1 MIWLQSGLLYLHVL
15 GAIFWFGSG
24 LTFQYLIV
32 PALEKMP
39 FESQKSLLTT
49 AGANYGRI
57 VGPVAG
63 LTVLFGI
70 LRGIST
76 GVLGALNTAYG
87 ITWILAIVG
96 AAFVM
101 FVGIRFIGPAA
112 ERMQAGESREQVLA
126 AAAQTRR
133 AGAVERTGMLG
144 MLVLMVAMHAGY

>member
-1 MIWLQSGLLYLHVL
+1 MVWLQSALLYLHIL

-24 LTFQYLIV
+24 LTFQHIIV

-39 FESQKSLLTT
+39 YESQKSFLTT
-49 AGANYGRI
+49 AGAHYGRI

-63 LTVLFGI
+63 ATVLFGI
-70 LRGIST
+70 VRGIST
-76 GVLGALNTAYG
+76 GVLGSLNTAYG

-112 ERMQAGESREQVLA
+112 EAMRAGESREQVLEA
-126 AAAQTRR
+126 AARTRR
-133 AGAVERTGMLG
+133 AGTVERTGMLG